1 MSVISLRFGL
11 RNTSKRERERESY
24 LRGLMLGS
32 QHQWVGGGRDG
43 VTVDVVRL
51 LVDGGHRSEPLGRVA
66 RESLKFGKRS
76 VSITLNE
83 CYKGT

>member
-1 MSVISLRFGL
+1 
-11 RNTSKRERERESY
+11 
-24 LRGLMLGS
+24 MLGS

-51 LVDGGHRSEPLGRVA
+51 LVDGGHRPEPLRRVA

-76 VSITLNE
+76 VSVTLNE
-83 CYKGT
+83 CYKDI